1 MFARFLR
8 LAFLFVLLGQAT
20 LADSSGLSPKAEEA
34 VDATVK
40 KFMKTHGLDGVGLGI
55 LSNRRMVY
63 VNGFGNVNRYRPV
76 DLASLSKSL
85 TAILAV
91 RLWEQGKVDLDAPVT
106 RYLPELDLP
115 STITSRSILSHT
127 SGLAH
132 YGSHFPGSH
141 FSLND
146 FTQGAVTSSAGSY
159 LYSSPAYVLLSRV
172 LEKAGGKSYLE
183 LIHSE
188 ICRPSYASEREVD
201 LHPPVAWRLGA
212 GGLEASPEAITRII
226 YALMQG
232 RLVKSQHLWEMWSE
246 QVPVPGSQAGQG
258 LGFRVE
264 GDSKVWHGGQ
274 HSKLGQY
281 NRLVLYPRKGHGMI
295 VLVRSS
301 SKFTPG
307 KLSTE
312 LYRVLKAAGHKF

>member
-8 LAFLFVLLGQAT
+8 LAFLFFLLGQAT
-20 LADSSGLSPKAEEA
+20 LADSSGLSPKAEKA

-63 VNGFGNVNRYRPV
+63 VNGYGNVNRYRPV
-76 DLASLSKSL
+76 DLASLTKSL

-91 RLWEQGKVDLDAPVT
+91 RLWEQGKLDLDAPVT

-172 LEKAGGKSYLE
+172 LEKA
-183 LIHSE
+183 
-188 ICRPSYASEREVD
+188 A
-201 LHPPVAWRLGA
+201 
-212 GGLEASPEAITRII
+212 PE
-226 YALMQG
+226 
-232 RLVKSQHLWEMWSE
+232 
-246 QVPVPGSQAGQG
+246 
-258 LGFRVE
+258 
-264 GDSKVWHGGQ
+264 
-274 HSKLGQY
+274 
-281 NRLVLYPRKGHGMI
+281 
-295 VLVRSS
+295 
-301 SKFTPG
+301 
-307 KLSTE
+307 
-312 LYRVLKAAGHKF
+312 

>member
-1 MFARFLR
+1 MSRLLR
-8 LAFLFVLLGQAT
+8 LTLLILLLAPTT
-20 LADSSGLSPKAEEA
+20 LAETSGLNPTAEAA
-34 VDATVK
+34 VEATVQ
-40 KFMKTHGLDGVGLGI
+40 KFMTAHRLDGVGLGI

-63 VNGFGNVNRYRPV
+63 AGGFGNVHRFSPV

-85 TAILAV
+85 TAIVAM
-91 RLWEQGKVDLDAPVT
+91 RLSEQGKLDLDAPVT

-115 STITSRSILSHT
+115 SNITARSILSHS

-141 FSLND
+141 FDLKN
-146 FTQGAVTSSAGSY
+146 FTRSSVTSSYGSY
-159 LYSSPAYVLLSRV
+159 LYSSPGYFLLSKV
-172 LEKAGGKSYLE
+172 LEKAGGKSFLE

-188 ICRPSYASEREVD
+188 ICRPSYASKDQVG
-201 LHPPVAWRLGA
+201 LHPKVAWRLGA
-212 GGLEASPEAITRII
+212 GGLEASPEAITRIV

-232 RLVKSQHLWEMWSE
+232 RLVKPQSLSQMWSM

-264 GDSKVWHGGQ
+264 GESKVWHGGQ
-274 HSKLGQY
+274 HKQLGQY

-301 SKFTPG
+301 SEVSPG

-312 LYRVLKAAGHKF
+312 LYRALKAAGHKF